1 MIVIYPGSF
10 DPVTYG
16 HLDIIERCSKKFDQV
31 IVSILNNPTKKTLFS
46 VDERIKLLKEVV
58 KDLKNVEIDTFSGLL
73 VNYAKTRGISTVI
86 RGLRAVTDF
95 EYELQMALMNR
106 ELDNELE
113 TIFLMSSSQYTF
125 LSSSMVKEVA
135 GFDGDISGLVPD
147 YVEKAINY
155 KLKGD

>member
-16 HLDIIERCSKKFDQV
+16 HLDIIERCSKKFDHV
-31 IVSILNNPTKKTLFS
+31 IVSILNNPKKKTLFS
-46 VDERIKLLKEVV
+46 VNERIELLREVV

-135 GFDGDISGLVPD
+135 DFNGDISGLVPD

-155 KLKGD
+155 KLKGE

>member
-1 MIVIYPGSF
+1 M
-10 DPVTYG
+10 
-16 HLDIIERCSKKFDQV
+16 
-31 IVSILNNPTKKTLFS
+31 
-46 VDERIKLLKEVV
+46 DERIKLLKEVV